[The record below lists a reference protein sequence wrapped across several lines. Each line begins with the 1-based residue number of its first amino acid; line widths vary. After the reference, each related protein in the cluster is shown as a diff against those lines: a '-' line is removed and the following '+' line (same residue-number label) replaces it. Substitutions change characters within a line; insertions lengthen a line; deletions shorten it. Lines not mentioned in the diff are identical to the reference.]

1 MNYFKGRVKVVVVYR
16 QEGDAP
22 SNEVIT
28 KWLGNFIK
36 ERVLVHKTA
45 VSTWW
50 SGKIFFNAAA

>member
-1 MNYFKGRVKVVVVYR
+1 MNYFKERVKVVVVYR
-16 QEGDAP
+16 QEEDAP
-22 SNEVIT
+22 PNEVIT